1 LRDKVPACV
10 RHCQSRCMEF
20 GTTEELAPKMT
31 GRGNAVLFTHH
42 PGR

>member
-1 LRDKVPACV
+1 V

-20 GTTEELAPKMT
+20 GTTEDLAAKLPERQT
-31 GRGNAVLFTHH
+31 ATLFTHA